1 MNNKLL
7 IVFCAVFG
15 IVYLLIGIDWLHS
28 PIPYLLINLV
38 MVYLV
43 MVYSVP
49 ALSLPER
56 FRGNPKILIIQLIII
71 VIFSIISY
79 MTNDAL
85 EVINVIPV
93 AICVA
98 SYPIGS
104 YIRNRK

>member
-7 IVFCAVFG
+7 IIFCAVFG
-15 IVYLLIGIDWLHS
+15 IVFLLIGINWLH
-28 PIPYLLINLV
+28 IPVPHMLINLA
-38 MVYLV
+38 MI
-43 MVYSVP
+43 YSVP

-71 VIFSIISY
+71 VVCSIISY
-79 MTNDAL
+79 MTNDAMRA
-85 EVINVIPV
+85 INVITV

>member
-15 IVYLLIGIDWLHS
+15 IVYLLIGINWLHS

-38 MVYLV
+38 MVY
-43 MVYSVP
+43 SVP
-49 ALSLPER
+49 ALSLPEK
-56 FRGNPKILIIQLIII
+56 FRGNLKVLIIQLIII
-71 VIFSIISY
+71 VVCSIISY

>member
-1 MNNKLL
+1 MNNKLF
-7 IVFCAVFG
+7 IIFCAVFG
-15 IVYLLIGIDWLHS
+15 IVFLLIGINWLHS

-38 MVYLV
+38 MVY
-43 MVYSVP
+43 SVP
-49 ALSLPER
+49 ALSLPEK

-71 VIFSIISY
+71 VVCSIISY

>member
-38 MVYLV
+38 MVY
-43 MVYSVP
+43 SVP

-71 VIFSIISY
+71 VICSIISF
-79 MTNDAL
+79 MTNDAIR
-85 EVINVIPV
+85 VINVILI
-93 AICVA
+93 AMCVA
-98 SYPIGS
+98 SYPISS

>member
-7 IVFCAVFG
+7 IIFCAVFG

-38 MVYLV
+38 MVY
-43 MVYSVP
+43 SVP
-49 ALSLPER
+49 ALSLPEK

-71 VIFSIISY
+71 VICSIISY
-79 MTNDAL
+79 MTNDAIR
-85 EVINVIPV
+85 VINVILI
-93 AICVA
+93 AMCVA
-98 SYPIGS
+98 SYPISS

>member
-1 MNNKLL
+1 MKNKLL
-7 IVFCAVFG
+7 IIFCAVFG
-15 IVYLLIGIDWLHS
+15 VVYLLIGIDWLHS

-38 MVYLV
+38 MVY
-43 MVYSVP
+43 SVP
-49 ALSLPER
+49 ALSLPEK

-71 VIFSIISY
+71 VICSIISY
-79 MTNDAL
+79 MTNDAMRA
-85 EVINVIPV
+85 INVIPV

>member
-1 MNNKLL
+1 MNNKRL
-7 IVFCAVFG
+7 IIFCAVFG
-15 IVYLLIGIDWLHS
+15 IVFLLIGINWLH
-28 PIPYLLINLV
+28 IPVPHMLINLA
-38 MVYLV
+38 MI
-43 MVYSVP
+43 YSVP

-71 VIFSIISY
+71 VVCSIISY
-79 MTNDAL
+79 MTNDAMRA
-85 EVINVIPV
+85 INVIPV

>member
-28 PIPYLLINLV
+28 PIPYLLIN
-38 MVYLV
+38 LV

>member
-7 IVFCAVFG
+7 IIFCAVFG

-38 MVYLV
+38 MVY
-43 MVYSVP
+43 SVP
-49 ALSLPER
+49 ALSLPEK
-56 FRGNPKILIIQLIII
+56 FRGNLKVLIIQLIII
-71 VIFSIISY
+71 VVCSIISY

-98 SYPIGS
+98 GYPIGS

>member
-38 MVYLV
+38 MVY
-43 MVYSVP
+43 SVP

-71 VIFSIISY
+71 VICSIISY
-79 MTNDAL
+79 MTND
-85 EVINVIPV
+85 EIRIINVILI

-98 SYPIGS
+98 SYPVSS

>member
-1 MNNKLL
+1 MKNKLL
-7 IVFCAVFG
+7 IIFCAVFG
-15 IVYLLIGIDWLHS
+15 IVFLLIGIDWLHS
-28 PIPYLLINLV
+28 PIPYLLIN
-38 MVYLV
+38 LV

-71 VIFSIISY
+71 VICSIISY
-79 MTNDAL
+79 MTNDAMRA
-85 EVINVIPV
+85 INVIPV